1 MTENVNANSAA
12 EDTVEMNGN
21 AEKTKIKDELN
32 PDNGEINDTET
43 ETDKKT
49 LQKEAAEFQEKYD
62 ELYDKYLR
70 VTAEYENFRKRTA
83 KEKVNIYFESTLDVM
98 NTILP
103 VMDNIERAVQ
113 FAETD
118 GNNADKISE
127 GLKMVHAQFKTSFE
141 KLGIEEIKA
150 LGENFDP
157 AFHNAVFHEEDKNQP
172 ENTVV
177 DVLQKGYI
185 KGEKVIRPAM
195 VRVVN

>member
-1 MTENVNANSAA
+1 MTESVNANGVA
-12 EDTVEMNGN
+12 EETVEMDGN
-21 AEKTKIKDELN
+21 AEETKLKDELN
-32 PDNGEINDTET
+32 TDNGEVNDTGT
-43 ETDKKT
+43 ETDVKK

-141 KLGIEEIKA
+141 KLGIEEIQA

-157 AFHNAVFHEEDKNQP
+157 AFHNAVFHEEDKSQP